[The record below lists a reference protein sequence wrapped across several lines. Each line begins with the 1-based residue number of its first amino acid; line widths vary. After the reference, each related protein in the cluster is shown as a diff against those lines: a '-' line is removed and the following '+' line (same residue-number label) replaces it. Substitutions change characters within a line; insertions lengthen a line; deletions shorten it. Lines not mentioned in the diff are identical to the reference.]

1 MELSQLVHRPAR
13 TQHTLPAQPWIP
25 AVSCAVAA
33 AVLFGMGVAG
43 GLEGSFLLVAP
54 ISLACLGFLLAVRR
68 WAERDRVRA
77 AADAWIVRGYENR
90 ASQYAWRIDEL
101 TSQRERRLLGRSVRR
116 IVPELA
122 AGRRPGASPLNRFA
136 LRPFRSEL
144 IVLADRLDD
153 FERPVSAAGILGV
166 HRLLTEP
173 GSVLYSRPSFDKQPR
188 DIGAELGAI
197 LDGLEVSR

>member
-1 MELSQLVHRPAR
+1 M
-13 TQHTLPAQPWIP
+13 
-25 AVSCAVAA
+25 
-33 AVLFGMGVAG
+33 FGIGVAG
-43 GLEGSFLLVAP
+43 GLTGRSLLVGP
-54 ISLACLGFLLAVRR
+54 LSVVLLGFVLAARR
-68 WAERDRVRA
+68 WEEHHRA
-77 AADAWIVRGYENR
+77 CKAADAWIARGYESR
-90 ASQYAWRIDEL
+90 ASRYGWRIDEL
-101 TSQRERRLLGRSVRR
+101 TAQRERRLLGRSVRR

-144 IVLADRLDD
+144 IALADRLDD